1 MLLIGLLLLFL
12 VLFLV
17 LCTGWILHL

>member
-1 MLLIGLLLLFL
+1 ML

-17 LCTGWILHL
+17 LFTYLCKYQVNFYYFC